1 MEKNYKK
8 NYKKNYEKEM
18 DLSKDL
24 KIMIYTNHEILVLI
38 KNHLNCLKD
47 NIFKYFLRSIKY
59 FQLF

>member
-1 MEKNYKK
+1 
-8 NYKKNYEKEM
+8 M

-24 KIMIYTNHEILVLI
+24 KIMIYTDHEILLLI